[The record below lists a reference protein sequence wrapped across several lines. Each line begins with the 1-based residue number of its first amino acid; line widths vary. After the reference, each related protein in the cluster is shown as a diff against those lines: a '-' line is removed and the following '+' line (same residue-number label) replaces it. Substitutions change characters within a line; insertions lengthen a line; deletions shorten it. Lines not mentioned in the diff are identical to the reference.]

1 MVHFLQVAQKNGDDI
16 VWKGNLFLFRAF
28 FLQEAH
34 REVEYVSFQIVV
46 LGFTVCRWFKK
57 KWRLRK
63 FCRYASKVHDE
74 EGEVDREEKEFIQ
87 REREKPTLGD
97 FTLGEYTEKVVV
109 YGFLMVGHLSR
120 GRGRG
125 REGEKEIERE

>member
-1 MVHFLQVAQKNGDDI
+1 MVHFLQVAQENGEDI
-16 VWKGNLFLFRAF
+16 VWKGNFFLFRAF

-120 GRGRG
+120 GTGRG